1 MTQMEKVRWSLRWLL
16 LPLLLAGSSGMRAP
30 GAQSQKK
37 QEHPLLVAYFPQWGL
52 HSEPKYTVKTLADSG
67 GAALLDQV
75 NYAQGSPKDGVC
87 SLADPQADISYTFA
101 ANESVNGKVD
111 NPLSTFRGNLHQLEE
126 LKQRYPRLKVLI
138 SLEGSA
144 QFFANDALPEHRRSF
159 VASCMKL
166 FIEGRFA
173 PGVHKPGI
181 FDGID
186 LDWEYPK
193 IGEAENYIGLLR
205 EFRRQLD
212 AERRGL
218 QLTVAVGPSPRMYP
232 GVAMTEVSRYA
243 DRVGVMNYDYAGP
256 WSKTTSM
263 IAPLY
268 PAGDDPTE
276 GGSVDGSLRQYQDAG
291 VPPGKLLM
299 GLPFYGYGWEQV
311 GSSNDGLYQTG
322 QPIHEDKPYNY
333 VAGLMAHSVVH
344 RVEESK
350 APWLYDGSSFWTYE
364 DPISI
369 AYKVDYAQH
378 HRMGG
383 LMIWELSGDDA
394 SGTLLRAAYMQ
405 LTHPELHAAAGEGNG
420 DAAVSNQI
428 ARSTMDGRK
437 VRCN

>member
-1 MTQMEKVRWSLRWLL
+1 MMRPERVKALRWLL

-30 GAQSQKK
+30 RAQSQKR

-52 HSEPKYTVKTLADSG
+52 HGEVKYTVKNLADSG

-75 NYAQGSPKDGVC
+75 NYAQGSPKDGSC
-87 SLADPQADISYTFA
+87 SLADPQADIGYTFA
-101 ANESVNGKVD
+101 ASESVNGRAD
-111 NPLSTFRGNLHQLEE
+111 QPAAAFRGNFHQLEE
-126 LKQRYPRLKVLI
+126 LKQQHPRLKVLI
-138 SLEGSA
+138 SLEGNA
-144 QFFANDALPEHRRSF
+144 KFFANDALPEHRRSF

-173 PGVHKPGI
+173 PGIHKPGL

-186 LDWEYPK
+186 LDWEYPQA
-193 IGEAENYIGLLR
+193 GEAENYIGLLQ

-212 AERRGL
+212 AYRPGL

-232 GVAMTEVSRYA
+232 GVAMTEVSRYVN
-243 DRVGVMNYDYAGP
+243 RVGVMNYDYGGP

-268 PAGDDPTE
+268 SASDDPTE

-291 VPPGKLLM
+291 VPPNKLLM

-311 GSSNDGLYQTG
+311 GSSHDGLYQPG
-322 QPIHEDKPYNY
+322 QPIHEDKPYNF

-344 RVEESK
+344 RVQESQ
-350 APWLYDGSSFWTYE
+350 APWLYDGSSFWTYD
-364 DPISI
+364 DPVSI
-369 AYKVDYAQH
+369 AYKVEYAQH
-378 HRMGG
+378 HRLGG

-405 LTHPELHAAAGEGNG
+405 LTHPLQRNAAATRDNSEA
-420 DAAVSNQI
+420 AAVES
-428 ARSTMDGRK
+428 APATVGGRK
-437 VRCN
+437 ER